1 MSDTLPLEVK
11 SRVDAHLDAVEK
23 QLQTAGLDRTKRRGI
38 VDDLETQI
46 LDMLAA
52 RHAQAVRLADVEEVL
67 AHLDP
72 PEAYVGEAPSS
83 SGPRPRPTAI
93 PRAQSSF
100 SREAARAAWC
110 IGVGFLG
117 LAVLWFD
124 MAVSTSVHAGQLL
137 VPDAL
142 PPVWVLVLFVAVAV
156 AGSVAAIAGPIVG
169 TALGWIATKR
179 IRSSDGAEYGLAY
192 SVIAALFYPVVLIWV
207 VTLMNSEWGMVTLY
221 RRQGIR
227 VVDHEYWM
235 LLRTMWIFCAV
246 LLTLVLV
253 GLLQRFTRSPHMA
266 RRSVPVQRT
275 LVAATR

>member
-23 QLQTAGLDRTKRRGI
+23 QLQAAGADRSKRRGI

-52 RHAQAVRLADVEEVL
+52 RHAQAVVPADVEEVL
-67 AHLDP
+67 ARLDP

-83 SGPRPRPTAI
+83 SVPGPTAI
-93 PRAQSSF
+93 PRVRSSF
-100 SREAARAAWC
+100 SPQAARAAWC

-124 MAVSTSVHAGQLL
+124 MAVSTSVHAGRLL
-137 VPDAL
+137 VQDAL
-142 PPVWVLVLFVAVAV
+142 PPLWVLVLFVTVAV
-156 AGSVAAIAGPIVG
+156 VGSVAAIAGPIMG

-179 IRSSDGAEYGLAY
+179 IRASDGAEYGLAY
-192 SVIAALFYPVVLIWV
+192 SVIAALLYPMVLIWV

-221 RRQGIR
+221 RREGVR

-235 LLRTMWIFCAV
+235 LLRSMWIFCAV
-246 LLTLVLV
+246 LLTLVLI
-253 GLLQRFTRSPHMA
+253 GLLQRFTRSPRMA
-266 RRSVPVQRT
+266 RRSAPVQKRF
-275 LVAATR
+275 VAAMR